1 MAGPL
6 VDSTRAPVAFGRRAV
21 PKLFEDLLRPEA
33 DSRLRTL
40 GSLCDLI
47 HHDHERVYQTI
58 RGGFMEQL
66 KVLLEDEDSS
76 VGTKTC
82 ELLHLLISHSM
93 GRQALLS
100 SSLLPPLSQLLDD
113 SSPSCRRSVLRVL
126 DRLALLPAG
135 AEALLPLV
143 PKLMLKL
150 REEEEEKKEENEE
163 NEEEK
168 EEKKEE
174 EKEEK
179 EEEEENEEE
188 KEEKK
193 EKEEEEVLLLS
204 TITSCSRLDALPAL
218 ACDGVS
224 LLGHRLSHRSP
235 NIRREASAALLSLS
249 VCEDGRR
256 QVCEEEL
263 LPVLVDLLQDQD
275 LEVQT
280 NAAGVIMY
288 TVIITAG
295 KRRCLDLNAVPVL
308 LDLVSRDE
316 EEEEEERRKALVLYS
331 LRALTA
337 LAESPVGRVLL
348 LEQLPLLVRRS
359 KAEEEDQDIRR
370 AAQTAVRVV
379 TWTP

>member
-1 MAGPL
+1 MPGPL

-21 PKLFEDLLRPEA
+21 PQLFGDLLRPEA
-33 DSRLRTL
+33 DTRLRAL

-47 HHDHERVYQTI
+47 HHDQDRVYQTV
-58 RGGFMEQL
+58 RGGFLQQL
-66 KVLLEDEDSS
+66 NVLLEDEDSS
-76 VGTKTC
+76 VRTKTC
-82 ELLHLLISHSM
+82 ELLHLLTSHNIS
-93 GRQALLS
+93 RQALLS

-150 REEEEEKKEENEE
+150 REEEEE
-163 NEEEK
+163 
-168 EEKKEE
+168 
-174 EKEEK
+174 
-179 EEEEENEEE
+179 
-188 KEEKK
+188 
-193 EKEEEEVLLLS
+193 EEEEVLLLS

-218 ACDGVS
+218 ASDGVS
-224 LLGHRLSHRSP
+224 LLGRKLSHRSP
-235 NIRREASAALLSLS
+235 NIRREAAAALMNLS

-256 QVCEEEL
+256 RVCEEEL

-295 KRRCLDLNAVPVL
+295 KQRCLDLNVIPVL
-308 LDLVSRDE
+308 LDLVTRDKKE
-316 EEEEEERRKALVLYS
+316 EEEERKRRRKALVLYS

-337 LAESPVGRVLL
+337 LAEVPVGRVLL

-359 KAEEEDQDIRR
+359 EAEEDQDVRR
-370 AAQTAVRVV
+370 AAETTVRVV